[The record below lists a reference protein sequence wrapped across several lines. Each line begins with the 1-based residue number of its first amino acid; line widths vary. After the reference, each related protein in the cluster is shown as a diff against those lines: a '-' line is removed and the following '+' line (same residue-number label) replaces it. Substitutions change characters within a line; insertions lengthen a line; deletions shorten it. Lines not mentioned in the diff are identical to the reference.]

1 MKSPRLEF
9 SFLFFA
15 FITKQL
21 SAATIPVLDFTG
33 EKLLTGTEYYILSTF
48 QDPAK
53 ICSGLNI
60 FNGTSKTCPLNIIQ
74 EQLEFQK
81 GVALTFSH
89 ADDQEGVVYKSLDL
103 NIKFSTAES
112 ICSQPTVWRVGDFE
126 ISTGQWFITGNGV
139 ERNPGAQTLESWFKL
154 EKNSVNTYKIRH
166 CPSVCSSCVSLCSD
180 VGIYSGGGVK
190 RLALSH
196 TPLAITFI
204 KGKK

>member
-48 QDPAK
+48 QDPSK

-60 FNGTSKTCPLNIIQ
+60 FN
-74 EQLEFQK
+74 
-81 GVALTFSH
+81 
-89 ADDQEGVVYKSLDL
+89 EGVVYESLDL
-103 NIKFSTAES
+103 NIKFSTTES

-139 ERNPGAQTLESWFKL
+139 ERNPGAQTLENWFKL

-166 CPSVCSSCVSLCSD
+166 CPSVCSSCVNLCSD
-180 VGIYSGGGVK
+180 VAIYSGGGVK

-204 KGKK
+204 KGKKKYKLVLLERSKLLNY